1 MKLNDD
7 DVSVMRFNYLLML
20 EISNQIFA
28 VLG

>member
-1 MKLNDD
+1 MKLIDD